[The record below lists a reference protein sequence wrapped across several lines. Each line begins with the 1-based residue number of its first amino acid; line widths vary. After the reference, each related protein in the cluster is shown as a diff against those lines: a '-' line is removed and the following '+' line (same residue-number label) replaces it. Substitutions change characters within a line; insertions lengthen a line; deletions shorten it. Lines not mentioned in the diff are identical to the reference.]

1 MGGLFGTFPIPAM
14 IGVPSLGRGKE
25 TRVYHLGLLESSESK
40 GALISLIHHCSPFQG
55 ISVIF
60 LYPPRGWVNLEV
72 CDYLF
77 LPPPFS
83 VTDAHILC
91 YMTIFL
97 KFEY

>member
-1 MGGLFGTFPIPAM
+1 MGSLFGTFPIPAM
-14 IGVPSLGRGKE
+14 IEVPSSWRGKE
-25 TRVYHLGLLESSESK
+25 TQVYHLGLLEGSEPK
-40 GALISLIHHCSPFQG
+40 GALKTLIHHCSPFQG

-60 LYPPRGWVNLEV
+60 LYPCRGWVNLGL

-91 YMTIFL
+91 YYDNTSQI
-97 KFEY
+97 